1 MKIRGAHI
9 AVHEV
14 SHRYARGTE
23 TVLDQI
29 NLQVQPGESLA
40 LVGRSGCGKSTLL
53 HLISG
58 LSQAYQG
65 QVEIDGAVVR
75 APSPEWI
82 MMFQSPCLYPWMTV
96 QQNIGLGLKFAGRSD
111 EIKDRVA
118 DLLDLVQLPGF
129 DTRNVQ
135 DLSGGQQ
142 QRVALARSLAT
153 DPRVLLLDEPF
164 SALDA
169 FTRQSLQHDVRQIAR
184 EKQITMVFV
193 THDVTEAVVMADRAI
208 VMQANPGR
216 IAAEVSIRPNQSSI
230 ADAKSIEAA
239 SAALQAAYEQA
250 VGERISPSPPAPDDH
265 SHGVTPAHPN
275 DTATDTHAPVRRVA

>member
-1 MKIRGAHI
+1 MNIRGAHI
-9 AVHEV
+9 AVHDV
-14 SHRYARGTE
+14 THRYARSTE

-58 LSQAYQG
+58 LAQAYQG

-111 EIKDRVA
+111 EIEDRVSS
-118 DLLDLVQLPGF
+118 LLDLVQLPGF
-129 DTRNVQ
+129 ASRNVQ

-153 DPRVLLLDEPF
+153 EPRVLLLDEPF

-184 EKQITMVFV
+184 DKQITMVFV
-193 THDVTEAVVMADRAI
+193 THDVTEAALMADRAL

-216 IAAEVSIRPNQSSI
+216 IAAEVSIRPDRSVMADSS
-230 ADAKSIEAA
+230 SIEAA

-250 VGERISPSPPAPDDH
+250 VGERISPSIPISNQQTQTDGPAPDQK
-265 SHGVTPAHPN
+265 PA
-275 DTATDTHAPVRRVA
+275 DRLAPVRRVA

>member
-9 AVHEV
+9 AVHDV
-14 SHRYARGTE
+14 THRYARATE

-29 NLQVQPGESLA
+29 DLQIQPGESLA
-40 LVGRSGCGKSTLL
+40 IVGRSGCGKSTLL

-75 APSPEWI
+75 APSPEWV
-82 MMFQSPCLYPWMTV
+82 MMFQSPCLYPWMSV
-96 QQNIGLGLKFAGRSD
+96 QQNIGLGLKFTNRSG
-111 EIKDRVA
+111 EIEDRVA
-118 DLLDLVQLPGF
+118 ELLELVQLPGF
-129 DTRNVQ
+129 ASRNVQ

-153 DPRVLLLDEPF
+153 NPRVLLLDEPF

-169 FTRQSLQHDVRQIAR
+169 FTRQSLQREVRQIAR
-184 EKQITMVFV
+184 DKQITMVFV
-193 THDVTEAVVMADRAI
+193 THDVTEAVMMADRAV

-216 IAAEVSIRPNQSSI
+216 IAAEVIIRPDRSSV
-230 ADAKSIEAA
+230 ADATSLEAA

-250 VGERISPSPPAPDDH
+250 VGERITSKTSTGSTAEEPATQKQAQTFIAD
-265 SHGVTPAHPN
+265 
-275 DTATDTHAPVRRVA
+275 APVRRVA

>member
-9 AVHEV
+9 AVHGV
-14 SHRYARGTE
+14 THRYARATE
-23 TVLDQI
+23 IVLDQI
-29 NLQVQPGESLA
+29 NLQIQPGESLA

-65 QVEIDGAVVR
+65 QIEIDGAVVR

-82 MMFQSPCLYPWMTV
+82 MMFQSPCLYPWMSV
-96 QQNIGLGLKFAGRSD
+96 QQNIGLGLKFAGRSR

-118 DLLDLVQLPGF
+118 DLLELVQLPGF
-129 DTRNVQ
+129 SSRNVQ

-169 FTRQSLQHDVRQIAR
+169 FTRQSLQRDVRQIAR
-184 EKQITMVFV
+184 DKQITMVFV
-193 THDVTEAVVMADRAI
+193 THDVTEAAMMADRAI

-216 IAAEVSIRPNQSSI
+216 IAAEVMIRPNRSSV
-230 ADAKSIEAA
+230 ADSTSLEAA
-239 SAALQAAYEQA
+239 SAALQAAYENA
-250 VGERISPSPPAPDDH
+250 VGERITSNTSTGSTTEEPTSQTQVQTLPANA
-265 SHGVTPAHPN
+265 PA
-275 DTATDTHAPVRRVA
+275 RRVA